1 MADFKGVE
9 ETISS
14 IKETLD
20 TIQTTL
26 DDTYTR
32 ALAVQQTLEDNN
44 IWAGR
49 SQLVGVA
56 FLDLVVQYHAKLA
69 PEENGPVSL
78 ASDGLQ
84 EYMDSTEVFYTEWNA
99 YTKMMD
105 I

>member
-1 MADFKGVE
+1 MADFKGTE
-9 ETISS
+9 ETIST

-20 TIQTTL
+20 TIQAAL
-26 DDTYTR
+26 DDAYTR

-44 IWAGR
+44 IWAGQ

-78 ASDGLQ
+78 ASEGLQ
-84 EYMDSTEVFYTEWNA
+84 AYLDSAEVFYTEWGA